1 MISTRYLHTI
11 GGIFALALIPTVM
24 HTYVGMSHED
34 GRTTGAIAHQLA
46 GFEGVATSRSPAWV
60 KNVYESDDFIER
72 RYGGDVTLFV
82 ARSYDLK
89 ALYHH
94 PELAIAH
101 GLSYDSA
108 SIAPA
113 STPSRTV
120 PVHVLTG
127 SGGLAAYVLLYNGQ
141 FVENPFWFHASQAF
155 SMLFT
160 PGAPMTLFFAH
171 GPGAPDALNSPVTRV
186 VLAAVE
192 SFEAPSRGQ

>member
-113 STPSRTV
+113 TCCCTTGNSLRIRFGSMPARRSRCC
-120 PVHVLTG
+120 
-127 SGGLAAYVLLYNGQ
+127 
-141 FVENPFWFHASQAF
+141 
-155 SMLFT
+155 
-160 PGAPMTLFFAH
+160 
-171 GPGAPDALNSPVTRV
+171 SPPAR
-186 VLAAVE
+186 
-192 SFEAPSRGQ
+192 R